1 VNQLRGPL
9 DKAERDL
16 RAAER
21 LLNDGDADIA
31 ASRVY
36 YACFYIA
43 EALLATE
50 GYRFKSHGQLVAQY
64 GLRFAKPE
72 KLDRRYHE
80 VLRQAFQTRQLA
92 DYQTEVAIDPEVVRE
107 LIEGGRSF
115 LVAASRYLE
124 ELPGAQGGGRGEE
137 G

>member
-1 VNQLRGPL
+1 L

-21 LLNDGDADIA
+21 LLSDGDADIA
-31 ASRVY
+31 ASRAY

-92 DYQTEVAIDPEVVRE
+92 DYQTEVAIDPEIVQG
-107 LIEGGRSF
+107 LNEGGRSF
-115 LVAASRYLE
+115 LEAASRYLE
-124 ELPGAQGGGRGEE
+124 EIPEDTAGGERGE
-137 G
+137 GG